1 MSQRRVK
8 IEIAIGIF
16 LTVVMT
22 AILIVYGINENQ
34 RMQLFDKQE
43 KGKAVEVGA
52 ALFETNCSGCHGVQG
67 KGVEGLWPPLND
79 PFFFNGRLKE
89 VGWTGTQEDYI
100 ISTVSSGRAVS
111 TRPDKY
117 PGSGKPAMPAWSE
130 RYGGPLRDDQIK
142 NIAAFVMNWQATAG
156 EVPEPPTTTD
166 QSAGTDITVELP
178 AGDATRGEQI
188 ATRDCFVCHVTT
200 TAGPAWAATADQPG
214 IGDRAG
220 TRIEQT
226 DYTGTAADAEQYLFE
241 SIVLP
246 GTFLVS
252 PFQNLMPA
260 DFGTK
265 MTLQDVADLIAY
277 MLTLK

>member
-8 IEIAIGIF
+8 IEITIGIILTF
-16 LTVVMT
+16 IMTVVLV
-22 AILIVYGINENQ
+22 AYGMNENQ

-43 KGKAVEVGA
+43 KGKAIEVGA
-52 ALFETNCSGCHGVQG
+52 GLYETNCKGCHGVQG
-67 KGVEGLWPPLND
+67 EGTEGLWPPLNY

-100 ISTVSSGRAVS
+100 IATVSSGRAVS

-117 PGSGKPAMPAWSE
+117 PGSGTPAMPAWSE

-142 NIAAFVMNWQATAG
+142 NIAAFIMNWQATAG
-156 EVPEPPTTTD
+156 EVPEPPVTTG
-166 QSAGTDITVELP
+166 QPAGTDITAELP
-178 AGDATRGEQI
+178 AGDVTHGEQL
-188 ATRDCFVCHVTT
+188 ASQNCFVCHVTT
-200 TAGPAWAATADQPG
+200 AAGPAWAASADQPG
-214 IGDRAG
+214 IGDRAA
-220 TRIEQT
+220 TRIEQS
-226 DYTGTAADAEQYLFE
+226 DYTGTATSAEQYLFE

-260 DFGTK
+260 DYGTK
-265 MTLQDVADLIAY
+265 LTLQDVANLIAY
-277 MLTLK
+277 LLTIK